1 MVRQHAELLME
12 RVEDLYQTVTLA
24 LGLDLV
30 YNSLNLVLL
39 NLSIWSLVI
48 LDTILVSDFDL
59 ELLLNRDLV
68 PILSL
73 VFSISIWPV
82 VILDTDLVS
91 GVDLL
96 HGVFIDIMVVASGLG
111 KQKRR

>member
-1 MVRQHAELLME
+1 MNL
-12 RVEDLYQTVTLA
+12 DLV
-24 LGLDLV
+24 LGYFGHNFGVWFRFGIAFEQRFGPDLV
-30 YNSLNLVLL
+30 YNNSLN
-39 NLSIWSLVI
+39 
-48 LDTILVSDFDL
+48 
-59 ELLLNRDLV
+59 
-68 PILSL
+68 L